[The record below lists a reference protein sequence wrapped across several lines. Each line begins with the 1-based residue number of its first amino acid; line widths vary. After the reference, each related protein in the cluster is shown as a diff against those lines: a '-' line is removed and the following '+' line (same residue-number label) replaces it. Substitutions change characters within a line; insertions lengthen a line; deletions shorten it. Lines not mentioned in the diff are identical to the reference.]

1 MCGRGGGSFF
11 VYQKVWHEYSKGK
24 AWEKTAKIV
33 AGWNRITYIPLRAL
47 ALAWFGVCVQV
58 VPLCSNCSQRGSVNG
73 KRQQRSTV
81 SIQRQRPFIGLAV
94 ASSSLVA
101 FKADRTASHHTMSWS
116 DTHSVCLE
124 EWLKSFNYKA
134 SPLIFDKRHCWGL
147 LSLKRSP
154 QAAKWRMNRSSAQGT
169 FNMLP

>member
-33 AGWNRITYIPLRAL
+33 GGWNRITYIPLRV
-47 ALAWFGVCVQV
+47 LAWFGVFVQV
-58 VPLCSNCSQRGSVNG
+58 VPLYSNCFQKGSVNG
-73 KRQQRSTV
+73 KRQQRSTM

-94 ASSSLVA
+94 ASNSLVA
-101 FKADRTASHHTMSWS
+101 FESDRTASHHTMSSS
-116 DTHSVCLE
+116 DTHRACLE

-134 SPLIFDKRHCWGL
+134 CPLIFDKRHCWGL

-154 QAAKWRMNRSSAQGT
+154 QATKRRMNRSSAKGT